1 MRNFYTSENNVVSCG
16 SVPRLNDF
24 HVLSV
29 SNCAVRTFQRVRTA
43 AEKTSCHNKPFEAIQ
58 TSNDCLQRNV
68 PQRNRAVTW
77 WIRPQNDPCSEPRIF
92 RARLA
97 GRSPLRNL
105 KILGNWH
112 LVTLSSDPLTNLNCF
127 TRYVFR
133 RKQLCPP
140 QLLAALEL
148 GRIGRRACFCCFPI
162 LTGGGDLFAI
172 EFPPNCF
179 RSNLAAPY
187 MCVSKYEETGA
198 AVAWWRTTNTITMCN
213 PDRVSHPSQTHFLHF
228 SNATLF
234 YNEC

>member
-1 MRNFYTSENNVVSCG
+1 MRNFFTSENNVVSCG

-29 SNCAVRTFQRVRTA
+29 SNCAVRTFQRIRTA

-68 PQRNRAVTW
+68 PQRSREERLHGESVHKT
-77 WIRPQNDPCSEPRIF
+77 ILVQNFSGT
-92 RARLA
+92 A
-97 GRSPLRNL
+97 GCPKPALRNL
-105 KILGNWH
+105 KILGNRH

-148 GRIGRRACFCCFPI
+148 GRIWARLLFSYFDRR
-162 LTGGGDLFAI
+162 
-172 EFPPNCF
+172 
-179 RSNLAAPY
+179 
-187 MCVSKYEETGA
+187 
-198 AVAWWRTTNTITMCN
+198 N
-213 PDRVSHPSQTHFLHF
+213 PVCDRVSSKLF
-228 SNATLF
+228 SLKF
-234 YNEC
+234 SCCSIYVCFQI